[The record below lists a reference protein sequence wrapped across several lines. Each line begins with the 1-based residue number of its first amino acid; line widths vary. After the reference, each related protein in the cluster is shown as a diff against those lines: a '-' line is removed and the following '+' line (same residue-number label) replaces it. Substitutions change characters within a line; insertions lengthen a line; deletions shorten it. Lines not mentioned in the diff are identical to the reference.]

1 MCPWPQQRW
10 EHLGRTIRISQVAHI
25 SEGREG
31 PRARVRPQGRAG
43 HGPAKT
49 RRGESPPRSC
59 PSKLRGPRKRPAPA
73 PHPNALVSAPST
85 VTSWDRWGERALDS
99 SPCGRARPSP
109 RGPKPAAGADVGAE
123 LPRSQRPWW
132 TKSKAAG
139 GPSASAQPGRR
150 PRPRPPPSRTNPQG
164 RFGRLLHRLREEA
177 DQTQGLVG
185 AEGKAA
191 GRGAQAGRRKRR
203 EETGPRRG
211 GGGRRAR
218 RSPAERG
225 LRPASAGLRA
235 ARRLLSPAGAAPRP
249 RLRTGAHCGLGPGR
263 AGRSAPPGPRRR
275 RNRTTT

>member
-191 GRGAQAGRRKRR
+191 GAAQSCRARVATRFRRPAGCSQAPQPSRRGASTA
-203 EETGPRRG
+203 
-211 GGGRRAR
+211 
-218 RSPAERG
+218 SPHRC
-225 LRPASAGLRA
+225 SLRA
-235 ARRLLSPAGAAPRP
+235 WPWTRRTVSTPRTPPPPKPHDDLSTLHVPAAV
-249 RLRTGAHCGLGPGR
+249 GP
-263 AGRSAPPGPRRR
+263 SPPNFP
-275 RNRTTT
+275 